1 MKPLHK
7 ILLVLACCAAVLWA
21 TGPAGRLVVVL
32 PLLLFGPGYLLE
44 RALRPGPE
52 YSDWLRPAL
61 WPALSL
67 ALVALLYAWATAL
80 GLALTPAV
88 LGVLAAGCALGVL
101 GWLWHDA
108 RALPADTPAP
118 WHTWQPAT
126 WGLLAVLLLTLGTR
140 FVQIQDLA
148 LPAWVDSVH
157 HALLIRVAAESGQAP
172 TTLRPYLPIDS
183 LPYHWGYHV
192 FPASLL
198 QLTSMGL
205 PETMLWSGQI
215 FNALH
220 VLTCAALA
228 AHLWRRPL
236 AGVVAGLVVGLISIM
251 PAYYV
256 SWGRYTQLTGLLLLP
271 PLAVVWDTWLRRP
284 SRHGLVCAAVL
295 LAGLSIIHMRVLVF
309 ALALLAV
316 LLVVWAVSAEPA
328 ALRARLLPA
337 LALSGGAL
345 ALAFPWLWELAMQR
359 LAPAIDNPETLA
371 GNTGYNALNESLLWT
386 SSNPLLIALA
396 LLAALWGLLR
406 RARSV
411 VIIIGWLVLLAL
423 LANPW
428 LTSYLAPPMG
438 MLLAGWGLAQRRP
451 LVVLGGAALLLLN
464 PWLVSLPYLWLITND
479 VVVIS
484 LYIPIGVLLGGGAHL
499 LASRFAA
506 SFPAFPHWKPA
517 LRREGA
523 IALALLA
530 LWGAWNVRSVINT
543 KTVFAGASD
552 VAAIEWAREHT
563 PPDAR
568 FLINSTAWF
577 NTVDRGSDGGWWL
590 MPLAGRWT
598 STPPALYT
606 YGPPEYVQH
615 VHATTRE
622 IATLQPDQHDTLRYL
637 IQREGIT
644 HIYLGTQDGT
654 LTRAMFADSPL
665 YEQVYDHNGVTIF
678 AVQQQSAAPPAD

>member
-1 MKPLHK
+1 M
-7 ILLVLACCAAVLWA
+7 LL
-21 TGPAGRLVVVL
+21 
-32 PLLLFGPGYLLE
+32 LLLFGPGYLLD
-44 RALRPGPE
+44 RALRPGTE
-52 YSDWLRPAL
+52 YSIWLRPAL

-67 ALVALLYAWATAL
+67 SLVALLYAWATTL
-80 GLALTPAV
+80 GLSLTPAV

-101 GWLWHDA
+101 GWLWRDT
-108 RALPADTPAP
+108 RALPADAPPP
-118 WHTWQPAT
+118 WHAWQPAT
-126 WGLLAVLLLTLGTR
+126 WALLAVLLLTLGTR

-157 HALLIRVAAESGQAP
+157 HALLVRIAAESGQAP

-192 FPASLL
+192 FPASLM
-198 QLTSMGL
+198 QLSGLDL
-205 PETMLWSGQI
+205 PETMLWSGQF

-220 VLTCAALA
+220 VLACAALA
-228 AHLWRRPL
+228 AHFWRRPL

-271 PLAVVWDTWLRRP
+271 PLAIVWDTWLRRP

-295 LAGLSIIHMRVLVF
+295 LAGLSIIHMRVLFF

-316 LLVVWAVSAEPA
+316 VFVVWAISAEPA

-337 LALSGGAL
+337 LALGGGAL
-345 ALAFPWLWELAMQR
+345 ALAFPWLWELAVQR
-359 LAPAIDNPETLA
+359 LAPAVDNPETLA

-386 SSNPLLIALA
+386 RSNPLLIALA

-406 RARSV
+406 RARTV
-411 VIIIGWLVLLAL
+411 AILIGWLLLLAL

-428 LTSYLAPPMG
+428 LASYLAPPVG
-438 MLLAGWGLAQRRP
+438 MLLAGWGFAQRQP
-451 LVVLGGAALLLLN
+451 LVVLGGGVLLLLN

-484 LYIPIGVLLGGGAHL
+484 LYMPISVLLGGGAHL
-499 LASRFAA
+499 LSSRLEASLPRWQLPMRATGAA
-506 SFPAFPHWKPA
+506 A
-517 LRREGA
+517 L
-523 IALALLA
+523 ILLA
-530 LWGAWNVRSVINT
+530 LWGTWNMRNVLNT
-543 KTVFAGASD
+543 TTVFAGTPD
-552 VAAIEWAREHT
+552 VAAIEWVREHT

-568 FLINSTAWF
+568 FMINSTAWF
-577 NTVDRGSDGGWWL
+577 STVDRGSDGGWWL

-622 IATLQPDQHDTLRYL
+622 ISTLQPDQHETLRYL

-644 HIYLGTQDGT
+644 HIYLGTQDGP
-654 LTRAMFADSPL
+654 LKRAMFADSAQ

-678 AVQQQSAAPPAD
+678 AIQQQSAAPPAE

>member
-1 MKPLHK
+1 V
-7 ILLVLACCAAVLWA
+7 LVCCAAILWT
-21 TGPAGRLVVVL
+21 TGPAGRFVVLL
-32 PLLLFGPGYLLE
+32 PLLLFGPGYLLD

-52 YSDWLRPAL
+52 YSTWLRPAL

-67 ALVALLYAWATAL
+67 SLVALLYAWATAL

-88 LGVLAAGCALGVL
+88 LGILATGCALGVL
-101 GWLWHDA
+101 GWLWHDS
-108 RALPADTPAP
+108 RTTSNDAP
-118 WHTWQPAT
+118 PRWHAWQPTT
-126 WGLLAVLLLTLGTR
+126 WALLAVLLLTLGTR
-140 FVQIQDLA
+140 FVQIQNLA

-157 HALLIRVAAESGQAP
+157 HALLVRVAAENGQAP
-172 TTLRPYLPIDS
+172 TMLRPYLPIDS

-192 FPASLL
+192 FPASLM
-198 QLTSMGL
+198 QLTDLDL
-205 PETMLWSGQI
+205 PETMLWSGQL

-271 PLAVVWDTWLRRP
+271 PLAIVWDTWLRRP

-316 LLVVWAVSAEPA
+316 LLVVWAARAEPA
-328 ALRARLLPA
+328 ALRARMLPA
-337 LALSGGAL
+337 LVLGGGAL
-345 ALAFPWLWELAMQR
+345 ALAFPWLWELAIQR
-359 LAPAIDNPETLA
+359 LAPAVDDPGTLA

-386 SSNPLLIALA
+386 RSNPLLIMLA
-396 LLAALWGLLR
+396 LLAALWGVLR
-406 RARSV
+406 RASGAAV
-411 VIIIGWLVLLAL
+411 IIGWLVLLTL

-428 LTSYLAPPMG
+428 LVSYLALPAG
-438 MLLAGWGLAQRRP
+438 VLLAGWGIAQRRP
-451 LVVLGGAALLLLN
+451 LMVLGGGALLPLN
-464 PWLVSLPYLWLITND
+464 PWFVALPYLWLITND

-484 LYIPIGVLLGGGAHL
+484 LYIPISMLLGGGAHL
-499 LASRFAA
+499 LSSRLAA
-506 SFPAFPHWKPA
+506 SFPRWQPA
-517 LRREGA
+517 LRAVGA
-523 IALALLA
+523 GALVVLA
-530 LWGAWNVRSVINT
+530 LWGTWNMRSVIN
-543 KTVFAGASD
+543 KTTIFAGAPD
-552 VAAIEWAREHT
+552 VTAIEWVQENT
-563 PPDAR
+563 PPNAR

-590 MPLAGRWT
+590 LPLAGRWT
-598 STPPALYT
+598 SMPPALYT

-622 IATLQPDQHDTLRYL
+622 ISTLQPDQHETLRYL

-644 HIYLGTQDGT
+644 HIYLGTQDGP
-654 LTRAMFADSPL
+654 LKPAMFADSAQ

-678 AVQQQSAAPPAD
+678 AIQQQSAAPPAE